1 MLEKRDFTTKE
12 VVWVFAESTFELQ
25 RYIVLSLHNGLVY
38 LARDIHDPLWIHF
51 EFQNSCSVIDFHK
64 NRNPEFISI
73 IQDTRIITSVVS
85 INHPLLLQRANV
97 IDLKRLSDEGKDL
110 VSEWHPYVGVPLD
123 TATKKQDT
131 WNNFWKQLDIQKLLK
146 T

>member
-12 VVWVFAESTFELQ
+12 VVWFFTENTALQ
-25 RYIVLSLHNGLVY
+25 RCIVLRLHNGLVY

-51 EFQNSCSVIDFHK
+51 EFENCTPVIDFHK
-64 NRNPEFISI
+64 RRNPEFIDV
-73 IQDTRIITSVVS
+73 IQDTRVITRVASV
-85 INHPLLLQRANV
+85 NHPLLLQRANV
-97 IDLKRLSDEGKDL
+97 IDLKRLSDEDKDL

-131 WNNFWKQLDIQKLLK
+131 WNQFWKQLEIEKLFK